1 MERTITLEQKLAAM
15 REVQRIYALAQKWRP
30 VMPNQK
36 RPNFEAQ
43 ADGVMKRAMSA
54 RIVGRALPLEIQ
66 DGRLMH
72 EHEPRTARMIER
84 TLRNGIVHPDVL
96 HSFQSGRTLQ
106 APSYPAHRLAKLPP
120 DPHANM
126 DFNLYIQHSD
136 EDLHYP
142 SHFVPGHG
150 FVSRN
155 HVEPSHTELEQ
166 AADSSVVPTQ
176 RDFARPQ
183 AGPAYT

>member
-1 MERTITLEQKLAAM
+1 MQRTITLEQKLAAM

-43 ADGVMKRAMSA
+43 ADAVLKRAMNA
-54 RIVGRALPLEIQ
+54 QIVGRAAPLDIR
-66 DGRLMH
+66 DGKLMH
-72 EHEPRTARMIER
+72 EHDPRTARIIER

-96 HSFQSGRTLQ
+96 HSFQSGRIKQ
-106 APSYPAHRLAKLPP
+106 PPAYPDHRIHELPHDP
-120 DPHANM
+120 DLT

-136 EDLHYP
+136 QDLHYP

-150 FVSRN
+150 FVPRT
-155 HVEPSHTELEQ
+155 HVEPSHKELEQ
-166 AADSSVVPTQ
+166 VADSNTVPSALESV
-176 RDFARPQ
+176 RPQ
-183 AGPAYT
+183 AGPIYV